1 MNVAMPALRPLLCM
15 GFILM
20 KAKRGYKE
28 QKNRYSTGN
37 WLKRYFEK
45 RTTRKSIKPE
55 DIQCPVCGYYCL
67 GKGGYGCIDKPSLLD
82 T

>member
-1 MNVAMPALRPLLCM
+1 
-15 GFILM
+15 M
-20 KAKRGYKE
+20 KTKNGYKK
-28 QKNRYSTGN
+28 QKPKYSTGK

-45 RTTRKSIKPE
+45 RTTRKPIKSE

-82 T
+82 IQHINR